1 MTSNLIKRLIAI
13 FAALCLTF
21 CFSACEG
28 DPGDSSD
35 SSSDTSGSEEDTMPK
50 HKVGYIFHDEV
61 DDFTFSSDMNKQR
74 ILAANRSSA
83 DTCYIDGVSITDFED
98 AVIKLAEAGCTDIV
112 SGSSIFANMIGTV
125 SGKYMNL
132 NFIAYGTT
140 GGGPNVSSYTE
151 MPYQGAYAGGIAA
164 AYNSFSRKIG
174 IVADSDLLYAIPVI
188 NAAALGT
195 QAVFSTAKT
204 YVVGATRDSE
214 IEDAID
220 ELVERGCDVIICY
233 TSSAHAE
240 DYCQNKGIKF
250 VGSHDFSDMESDY
263 SNMLMYF
270 YTRRDSYFLAQFKQM
285 QLGTWQT
292 DVYTGNMGN
301 GIVCISEAL
310 SANKDDD
317 CQRVLDALLPMLSNG
332 GEIFS
337 GQLVDNKGIVRYL
350 QTDTMSDQSIFS
362 MDWYVQGVEVVG
374 NYRQPQLTIPEN
386 PLEIQF

>member
-1 MTSNLIKRLIAI
+1 
-13 FAALCLTF
+13 
-21 CFSACEG
+21 
-28 DPGDSSD
+28 
-35 SSSDTSGSEEDTMPK
+35 MPK
-50 HKVGYIFHDEV
+50 HKVGFIFHEEV

-151 MPYQGAYAGGIAA
+151 LPYQGAYAGGIAA

-174 IVADSDLLYAIPVI
+174 VVADSDLLYAIPVI
-188 NAAALGT
+188 NATALGT

-220 ELVERGCDVIICY
+220 ELVERGCDVVICY
-233 TSSAHAE
+233 TGSAHAE
-240 DYCQNKGIKF
+240 DYCQSKGIKF
-250 VGSHDFSDMESDY
+250 VGSHDFTETESDY

-270 YTRRDSYFLAQFKQM
+270 YTRRDSYFLAQFKTM

-310 SANKDDD
+310 SANKDED

-386 PLEIQF
+386 PLEIQT